1 MEQEH
6 TDAMET
12 EQQNQEELQNQ
23 IEAMREKLRAAKKE
37 RDKADKQL
45 EDYKANAESGSAELV
60 ATKVGI
66 AEEKAK
72 LEIEKMQKN
81 YEEVVE
87 KLKKDLVVARADHEE
102 AVKDGESKLKASE
115 SMRMEVEAAHD
126 ELKEEKRGLTKQL
139 TDMEGEIGKHKNAIG
154 TLEGQVNEHRGM
166 RVDSLAANLALKA
179 RLSKEPEVEKVVEVE
194 RRESVVD
201 FNLQA
206 NEVESIDSIDERVQ
220 MKFEIDRMTKEIDD
234 LKEKLEISKR
244 ANELVQLQISGD
256 GEEKKDDMTG
266 SAGGLVQTQLTHLMQ
281 LVEEHKLKEEQHKL
295 ELEKSAFEK
304 SEAERWRE
312 EEAERRQVER
322 QESEGHIRQLSD
334 TLSQH
339 KMRIEM
345 FEEQVKASLENSD
358 DPEAAQR
365 AMVEARE
372 RQSAMEEKMKELLAK
387 RDEGHEHERKLMEE
401 IFKEK
406 EAELEAKLLEL
417 EGARDLQRKGSVD
430 IEKFAQLEL
439 ELDRIPNLQADVERL
454 QNEVS
459 YLSDQVDTLKAENA
473 TMAQTVEQLSNE
485 LGQAS
490 AEGGS
495 GEAVQRESSA
505 SGAVTMMLK
514 AQLASLKQENSKL
527 YKYKEDVDFI
537 RLERDEMS
545 VEVRSLKGTVKELEQ
560 TVSDMESAAVEKNAA
575 SALPNM
581 MMQAKLRKEREAAQK
596 QDAEQI
602 RFLQDKLDK
611 TTRQLLN
618 MTSNVCDYVTNGEDI
633 LTKDGVDLEE
643 VEVEETPS
651 PNFSQLIS
659 VLEIGNGVEII
670 ELSTLMEVEHDSQL
684 ILDYLDKRM
693 RQGALTTR
701 NELNSLRE
709 VRDNPPSSGGGGA
722 PKLDFMAKQKEF
734 RLNKKLKD
742 AEAKLVK
749 LKEESVAVKAGLTE
763 KLERMSER
771 SEKNEREYLRVSS
784 INEQLI
790 PQVKAWESLKVE
802 HEGLQIKYNELLV
815 ELEILAKELESK
827 KNDMKG

>member
-1 MEQEH
+1 
-6 TDAMET
+6 MET
-12 EQQNQEELQNQ
+12 EQQSQEELQNQ
-23 IEAMREKLRAAKKE
+23 IEAIREKLRAAKKE

-45 EDYKANAESGSAELV
+45 DDYKANAESGSSELV

-72 LEIEKMQKN
+72 LEMEKMHKN

-87 KLKKDLVVARADHEE
+87 KLKKGLVVAQADHEQ

-126 ELKEEKRGLTKQL
+126 ELKEEKRGLTKKL
-139 TDMEGEIGKHKNAIG
+139 ANMEGEIDKHKNAIG
-154 TLEGQVNEHRGM
+154 TLEGEVSEHRGM

-179 RLSKEPEVEKVVEVE
+179 KLNEEPQIIEKVVKVEKVVEVK
-194 RRESVVD
+194 RRDSVVD

-206 NEVESIDSIDERVQ
+206 NEMESIDKFDQRMQ
-220 MKFEIDRMTKEIDD
+220 MKFEIDKMTKEIDD
-234 LKEKLEISKR
+234 LKEKLEVSKR
-244 ANELVQLQISGD
+244 ANELVYLEIAGN
-256 GEEKKDDMTG
+256 GEEKKDDATG
-266 SAGGLVQTQLTHLMQ
+266 SADGFVQTQLTHLMQ

-304 SEAERWRE
+304 SEVEKLHK
-312 EEAERRQVER
+312 EEAERERVER
-322 QESEGHIRQLSD
+322 QELEGHIRQLSD
-334 TLSQH
+334 TLSQQQVQ
-339 KMRIEM
+339 IEM
-345 FEEQVKASLENSD
+345 FEEQVKASLKNSD

-365 AMVEARE
+365 AMEEARE
-372 RQSAMEEKMKELLAK
+372 RQNAMEGKMKKLLTK
-387 RDEGHEHERKLMEE
+387 RDEGHKHERELMEE
-401 IFKEK
+401 DFRNR
-406 EAELEAKLLEL
+406 EAELEAKLVEL
-417 EGARDLQRKGSVD
+417 EGARELQRKGSVG

-439 ELDRIPNLQADVERL
+439 ELDRIPDLQADVERL

-459 YLSDQVDTLKAENA
+459 SLSDQVGSFKAENE

-485 LGQAS
+485 LEQAS
-490 AEGGS
+490 AGG
-495 GEAVQRESSA
+495 GGEEAVQRESSA

-545 VEVRSLKGTVKELEQ
+545 IEVRTLKGILKALEQ

-596 QDAEQI
+596 QDSEQI

-611 TTRQLLN
+611 TTRWLLN
-618 MTSNVCDYVTNGEDI
+618 MTSNICDYVTNGEDI
-633 LTKDGVDLEE
+633 LTKDGVDIKG
-643 VEVEETPS
+643 VDVEETPP
-651 PNFSQLIS
+651 PNFSQFVS
-659 VLEIGNGVEII
+659 TLEIGNGVEII
-670 ELSTLMEVEHDSQL
+670 ELSTLMEMEHDSQL
-684 ILDYLDKRM
+684 ILDYLDKRV
-693 RQGALTTR
+693 RQAALTTR
-701 NELNSLRE
+701 NELNTLRE
-709 VRDNPPSSGGGGA
+709 VRDNPPSSGGGA

-742 AEAKLVK
+742 AEAKLAK
-749 LKEESVAVKAGLTE
+749 LKEESVAVKAGLAE

-771 SEKNEREYLRVSS
+771 SEKNEREFLRVNS

-802 HEGLQIKYNELLV
+802 HEGLQIKYNELLK
-815 ELEILAKELESK
+815 ELEKLAEELESK
-827 KNDMKG
+827 KNELKR